1 MKEKGKILIVDD
13 NKELLLALK
22 LMLKPHFT
30 HVIAEPNPDKI
41 PEHLKDNFDIVLL
54 DMNFKAGV
62 STGNEGLYWL
72 RKIREINAVIS
83 VVFITAYGDLDLAVK
98 SIKEGAADFIQKS
111 WDQDKIL
118 STVISAYKLNQSKKE
133 INQLRKQQDHLKTTL
148 DADFV
153 FYKAKAP
160 IMQKVYDIVDK
171 VAPTDANILILGE
184 NGTGKELIARDIH
197 HRSLRKNEI
206 FVKVDLGALHENLF
220 ESELFGHEKGAF
232 TDAKVARPGR
242 FEIASGGSLFLDEI
256 GNLSL
261 AMQSKLLS
269 AIQNREVTPLG
280 SPRPVI
286 IDVRLI
292 CATNKPLYKMVEEG
306 TFREDLLYRINTIQ
320 VEIPPLRERGDDI
333 QQLAQLF
340 LQEFAEKYE
349 KTNLTISKLAV
360 EKISKFPWYGNV
372 RELRHSIEK
381 AVILANED
389 NLKAEDFDF
398 TARSGELAGLKDS
411 YNIAENE
418 KELIKDALNKYEWN
432 LSRTSRALGIN
443 RSTLYDK
450 INKYGL

>member
-22 LMLKPHFT
+22 LMLTPHFT
-30 HVIAEPNPDKI
+30 HVKTEPNPDKI
-41 PEHLKDNFDIVLL
+41 PEHLRANFDIILL

-62 STGNEGLYWL
+62 STGNEGLFWL
-72 RKIREINAVIS
+72 RNIKKINPFIS
-83 VVFITAYGDLDLAVK
+83 VIFITAYGDLDLAVK
-98 SIKEGAADFIQKS
+98 SLKEGAADFIQKS

-133 INQLRKQQDHLKTTL
+133 INQLRKQQNHLKKAL
-148 DADFV
+148 EADFV
-153 FYKAKAP
+153 FYKGKTP

-184 NGTGKELIARDIH
+184 NGTGKELVARDIH
-197 HRSLRKNEI
+197 HRSLRNKEI

-232 TDAKVARPGR
+232 TDAKVAKPGR
-242 FEIASGGSLFLDEI
+242 FEIASGGTLFLDEI

-280 SPRPVI
+280 GAQPVF

-306 TFREDLLYRINTIQ
+306 VFREDLLYRINTIQ
-320 VEIPPLRERGDDI
+320 VEIPPLRERGEDI
-333 QQLAQLF
+333 QHLASLF
-340 LQEFAEKYE
+340 LQEHAEKYK
-349 KTNLTISKLAV
+349 KTNLTISKLAM
-360 EKISKFPWYGNV
+360 EKIAKFPWYGNV

-389 NLKAEDFDF
+389 ILKAADFDF
-398 TARSGELAGLKDS
+398 TARSGELPGLKES

-418 KELIKDALNKYEWN
+418 KELIKEALNKYEWN

-450 INKYGL
+450 INKYAL